1 VSLTKNRSAGPA
13 DRPVASLT
21 IVLLIAVMLTAGSGC
36 QMAAN
41 GYNMEGVRL
50 SQQGNHQAAL
60 AKFQKAMKTDPK
72 NADAFYNLA
81 ATYHQMGKLN
91 NDPNMFSQAESY
103 YHQCLDQNE
112 NHTDC
117 RRALAA
123 LLVDTGRSETAFSML
138 NKWAAASPHVPD
150 PHIELARLYEEF
162 GDKEKAGRELDQAIA
177 MAPLAPQTARAWA
190 ARGRLREKSGDH
202 AQALANYHQA
212 YQANR
217 FHPGVSARIA
227 ALQQGTAG
235 GTTATGDT
243 RVVTQPNPPPRY

>member
-1 VSLTKNRSAGPA
+1 MSLTKNRSAGPA
-13 DRPVASLT
+13 DRPVASFP

-60 AKFQKAMKTDPK
+60 AKFQKAMETNPR

-81 ATYHQMGKLN
+81 ATYHQMAKVN

-138 NKWAAASPHVPD
+138 NKWAAAAPHVPD

-162 GDKEKAGRELDQAIA
+162 GEKKTAGDELDKAIA

-190 ARGRLREKSGDH
+190 ARGRLREEAGDR

-235 GTTATGDT
+235 GSSTTGGT
-243 RVVTQPNPPPRY
+243 RIVTQPNTPRR